1 MATWESLL
9 KLPLDTLTRDRIDEV
24 LADKKEDGSRGGTLL
39 RVWGQFRHLLR
50 DAGERELIPADLAV
64 KLLRRPNALT
74 GAKDGEHVR
83 WLGQLDPDEPRKLSA
98 ALAAFETSSL
108 GGGEF
113 LRCAVRL
120 SLATGMRAGEIVGL
134 TDARVDLRQ
143 GTIFLKGEETKG
155 NRDRVVHLSPA
166 AVAVLSRW
174 GEVRK
179 TLKVQD
185 VSGRLFPG
193 PALPWK
199 LRLKNGGRDFRIM
212 RRNSGIEGRC
222 ACCNRLLHFHDLRH
236 DYAVR
241 FLRNGGSMEQLQ
253 KALGHADL
261 STTARHYGH
270 IREQDVRQVVLAMPD
285 VLAM

>member
-120 SLATGMRAGEIVGL
+120 SLATGMRVGEIVGL
-134 TDARVDLRQ
+134 TTPRVDLRQ
-143 GTIFLKGEETKG
+143 GTSSRARRPRETG
-155 NRDRVVHLSPA
+155 TGWCTSAPPPSLYSA
-166 AVAVLSRW
+166 AGA
-174 GEVRK
+174 
-179 TLKVQD
+179 
-185 VSGRLFPG
+185 
-193 PALPWK
+193 
-199 LRLKNGGRDFRIM
+199 
-212 RRNSGIEGRC
+212 RC
-222 ACCNRLLHFHDLRH
+222 ARPSRS
-236 DYAVR
+236 R
-241 FLRNGGSMEQLQ
+241 
-253 KALGHADL
+253 
-261 STTARHYGH
+261 T
-270 IREQDVRQVVLAMPD
+270 
-285 VLAM
+285 